1 MLILRTRITL
11 GIVKQQRLTYSRY
24 QRYLSAAF
32 GEGAGSLMTIGGG
45 LRFRRIP
52 ASSDVKSL
60 SSDWYRVGNTIRN
73 AEKKFK

>member
-1 MLILRTRITL
+1 MTL
-11 GIVKQQRLTYSRY
+11 GIVKQQRLTYSRF

-32 GEGAGSLMTIGGG
+32 GEGVGSLMTIDGGV
-45 LRFRRIP
+45 RFRRIP
-52 ASSDVKSL
+52 TSSDVRLL

>member
-1 MLILRTRITL
+1 MLIAQTRITL
-11 GIVKQQRLTYSRY
+11 DIVKQQRLTYSRF

-32 GEGAGSLMTIGGG
+32 GEGAGSLMTIDGR

-52 ASSDVKSL
+52 ASNDVKSL
-60 SSDWYRVGNTIRN
+60 SSDWYRVGNTIRR